1 MINFGNNSIVIKNSH
16 SIAVLYVML
25 YIVFPNTTN
34 AQIQYNLVPNYSF
47 EQYTN
52 CPSSSSIQEV
62 RNSKPDYWY
71 KPDKRAAIYY
81 NSCANVN
88 SNLSVP
94 YHITTGGADF
104 QYPKTGVA
112 YISMFYYNGGDTRNY
127 FQVKLTDSLKQGKC
141 YYAECFVSCF
151 NSMQLA
157 CNNQAM
163 LFTNNAIYA
172 DTFAGLQIIPA
183 NPQIQ
188 NTHIITDTLN
198 WVKVGG
204 VFTAQGG
211 EQYLTLGNFKN
222 NAQTQTQ
229 QIQTTGYNGA
239 AYYLED
245 VTVIPL
251 DSITLKADAGTDKTI
266 TVGDSVFIGSFTTG
280 LTNVNWYNATGNI
293 IATGIPG
300 MYVKPATS
308 TFYVIEQ
315 NVCGQYS
322 KDTVYITVGVVPLV
336 IKNYE
341 LRIKNEGVVNKWI
354 TLNEINVSHFNVQRS
369 SNGIEFNT
377 IQQTTAK
384 NNAYNE
390 YSITDVQPLNG
401 VSYYRIEAVDKDG
414 KKTYS
419 KTLSIT
425 SNHRP
430 QILNIYPNPAK
441 DVVNIEYENIK
452 EVSIIDFT
460 GRTLQQRTFNN
471 SNNVQMNIATLSKG
485 VYVLK
490 VVDTKGNMQTQKLI
504 VE

>member
-1 MINFGNNSIVIKNSH
+1 MNYWYIIAGSPRNIKTGLFFVFF
-16 SIAVLYVML
+16 VLCITCMG
-25 YIVFPNTTN
+25 
-34 AQIQYNLVPNYSF
+34 QQQYNLVPNYSF

-52 CPSSSSIQEV
+52 CPSSSSMQEV

-71 KPDKRAAIYY
+71 KPDKRGAIYY

-94 YHITTGGADF
+94 YHITTAGADF
-104 QYPKTGVA
+104 QYPRTGVA
-112 YISMFYYNGGDTRNY
+112 YIGMFYYNGGDVRNY
-127 FQVKLTDSLKQGKC
+127 FQIKLTDSLKQDKC
-141 YYAECFVSCF
+141 YYAEYFVSCF

-163 LFTNNAIYA
+163 LFTNNPIYA
-172 DTFAGLQIIPA
+172 DTAAGLQIIPA
-183 NPQIQ
+183 NPQVQ

-198 WVKVGG
+198 WVKVSG

-222 NAQTQTQ
+222 NAQTNYQTVNPSG
-229 QIQTTGYNGA
+229 GYLGA
-239 AYYLED
+239 GYYVDD
-245 VTVIPL
+245 VSVLPL

-266 TVGDSVFIGSFTTG
+266 TQGDSVFIGSYTTG
-280 LTNVNWYNATGNI
+280 LTNVVWYNSTGNI

-341 LRIKNEGVVNKWI
+341 LKITNEGVVNKWI

-377 IQQTTAK
+377 IQQTAAK

-414 KKTYS
+414 KTTYS
-419 KTLSIT
+419 KTEKVQIKIENEQLTIFPNPTTNIVNIAFKEMQQIIITDVTGRILLNKQLSGI
-425 SNHRP
+425 SNI
-430 QILNIYPNPAK
+430 QLNIGSIGKGIFFVRAIGK
-441 DVVNIEYENIK
+441 DGSSETK
-452 EVSIIDFT
+452 K
-460 GRTLQQRTFNN
+460 LL
-471 SNNVQMNIATLSKG
+471 VQ
-485 VYVLK
+485 
-490 VVDTKGNMQTQKLI
+490 
-504 VE
+504 

>member
-1 MINFGNNSIVIKNSH
+1 MMKLQTIWLQIAKRYIPLCYCFLLSII
-16 SIAVLYVML
+16 
-25 YIVFPNTTN
+25 TN
-34 AQIQYNLVPNYSF
+34 AQFSPYNLVPNYSF

-293 IATGIPG
+293 IATDIPG

-354 TLNEINVSHFNVQRS
+354 TLNEINVSHFNIQRS
-369 SNGIEFNT
+369 SNGIEFYT
-377 IQQTTAK
+377 IQQTAAK
-384 NNAYNE
+384 NKTYNE
-390 YSITDVQPLNG
+390 YAVTTIPPLG
-401 VSYYRIEAVDKDG
+401 GEGGYYRIEAVDKDG

-419 KTLSIT
+419 KTEKVQLKIDKEQLT
-425 SNHRP
+425 
-430 QILNIYPNPAK
+430 IYPNPATNI
-441 DVVNIEYENIK
+441 VNIAFK
-452 EVSIIDFT
+452 EMQQVIITDVT
-460 GRTLQQRTFNN
+460 GRKL
-471 SNNVQMNIATLSKG
+471 LSKQFIG
-485 VYVLK
+485 TSNAQLNISSLRKGIFFVQVIGK
-490 VVDTKGNMQTQKLI
+490 NGSSETKKLL
-504 VE
+504 VQ